1 MSAAAPVGAR
11 PCARNSTSVC
21 WSTRPHEVAG
31 QPRLDLTG
39 ITQLDQARY
48 VMYVMLC
55 YVDVASSLGAGQG
68 TREPSVGPL
77 TDRLP
82 GVCCWGSGRGL
93 GVLPQAKLSLLPLAT
108 TRRARGVLPPRPLP
122 RRRPLAVRLAER
134 DARAQPA
141 ASRLQLAGALRL
153 PLDVEVAR
161 VGGNSR
167 LRHSTSHGWHARCGS
182 LYRFDYRRLSAPACG
197 SSGHPEPSRRICI
210 DASVLAY
217 IKSETS

>member
-77 TDRLP
+77 TDRLLE
-82 GVCCWGSGRGL
+82 VCCWGVRTGPL

-134 DARAQPA
+134 DAPRAQSLPRRLVSKTGRRSA
-141 ASRLQLAGALRL
+141 AS
-153 PLDVEVAR
+153 
-161 VGGNSR
+161 
-167 LRHSTSHGWHARCGS
+167 TRC
-182 LYRFDYRRLSAPACG
+182 
-197 SSGHPEPSRRICI
+197 
-210 DASVLAY
+210 
-217 IKSETS
+217 